1 VADDDAMLDS
11 VVLDTGDLT
20 KRIGLV
26 AEAVSSIGGQRRV
39 WLAAMIDP
47 GNAAAFPE
55 ALWKLFTDMC
65 HRWDRELTVYAEAL
79 EEWENA
85 AQAAIKHQ
93 LEVKL
98 PKQ

>member
-1 VADDDAMLDS
+1 VTVADDDAMLDS

-20 KRIGLV
+20 TRIGLV
-26 AEAVSSIGGQRRV
+26 AEAVSSIGGQRQGWV
-39 WLAAMIDP
+39 AAIAEP

-55 ALWKLFTDMC
+55 ALWKLFTDMR

-79 EEWENA
+79 EEWENT

-93 LEVKL
+93 LKH
-98 PKQ
+98 